1 MTVQRPRKIAHLT
14 TVDLSL
20 RYLLLAQI
28 EASVQAGDEV
38 IGISARGD
46 HVSFLEARGVRF
58 VELFGSTR
66 SMRLR
71 SDVRAMRSLWRILR
85 TERPD
90 VLHTHNPKPGLYG
103 RVLGRVAGV
112 PLVVHTTHGLYA
124 TPDDHLAK
132 RLGVYC
138 LEGVASRFSH
148 VELVQN
154 PEDLEL
160 MRRLRTA
167 PRRKLRLLGNGVD
180 LQRFQPADRRTSSL
194 VRSELGIADE
204 DVVVGLVA
212 RLVKEKGLQE
222 LVAAIARIGA
232 PFRLLL
238 IGPTDPAKAD
248 AVDTELLDRAAL
260 EGAILTGHRD
270 DVDRLYAAMD
280 IFCLPS
286 HREGFP
292 RAAMEAASSGLPV
305 VATDIRGCRQVVEHG
320 VTGALVPTR
329 DVTALADALA
339 TYADATRR
347 HEHGRA
353 ARAKAERDFD
363 EREVV
368 ARVLA
373 AYAS

>member
-1 MTVQRPRKIAHLT
+1 M
-14 TVDLSL
+14 
-20 RYLLLAQI
+20 
-28 EASVQAGDEV
+28 
-38 IGISARGD
+38 
-46 HVSFLEARGVRF
+46 RF

-180 LQRFQPADRRTSSL
+180 LQRFQPADRRTS
-194 VRSELGIADE
+194 VAGAGRARHRRRGCGGRARRPAGEGEGACRSSSRPSR
-204 DVVVGLVA
+204 
-212 RLVKEKGLQE
+212 RL
-222 LVAAIARIGA
+222 GA

-292 RAAMEAASSGLPV
+292 RAAMEAAASGLPV

-320 VTGALVPTR
+320 VTGALVPAR
-329 DVTALADALA
+329 DVTALADARRGP
-339 TYADATRR
+339 TPTPPDATSTGGPPEPRPSGTSMSARSWRVCWRPTRADPAVDRR
-347 HEHGRA
+347 SSGRW
-353 ARAKAERDFD
+353 
-363 EREVV
+363 VPP
-368 ARVLA
+368 
-373 AYAS
+373 ASATAPPR